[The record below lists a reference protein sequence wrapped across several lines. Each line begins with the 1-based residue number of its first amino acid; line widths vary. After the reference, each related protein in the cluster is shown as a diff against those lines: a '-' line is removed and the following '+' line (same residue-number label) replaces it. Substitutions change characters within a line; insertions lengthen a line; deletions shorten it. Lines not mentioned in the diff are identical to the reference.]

1 MLNFTIDSL
10 LSDHIG
16 DATNL
21 SLWTSAALSAGV
33 LAVLYYQLA
42 AQKSDGFNHLPGIP
56 LIGSWDFFTKRSDF
70 VRLAIAANK
79 NGGIS
84 KFKLLNHNVVVVTQ
98 EQGRRFFFGD
108 KNLNFQEG
116 YAVLWGG
123 APKVEDAVKRN
134 QSQAEQRSYFN
145 KRVISLLRRDRLG
158 KIVPQ
163 LFKDLNNRMDTWP
176 QSGRAN
182 PFDNIYRLV
191 FQMTVRALALKELAD
206 SPAALEELSRLYW
219 GVEKSTSA
227 TSVLLPWFPSR
238 TRRNRKD
245 ITAELYQFLADP
257 INKRK
262 AEGRIEDDAAQF
274 MIEQGDS
281 TENMVTFVMAAIF
294 AGIITTGMNICWLL
308 LHVNANPEW
317 SAKLQSEIQALL
329 SEHSPDTTLPIHVRL
344 SQIPIGVW
352 EDSTPILD
360 LMIQETI
367 RVTINI
373 PLLRR
378 NVDSDVKL
386 DGATVKKGDFMA
398 YPLEAAHLDPEN
410 YADPMK
416 WNPGR
421 WEDPAEVEKHKAQ
434 LTFMGWG
441 AGMHPCL
448 GMRFAKL
455 EMKFIAALYTSRFE
469 YTRVDKHGAP
479 VKGVPEPDL
488 NDLYRAS
495 PKGGEVFFEYKPK
508 MANGGAPGLP

>member
-1 MLNFTIDSL
+1 MSNSTINSL

-33 LAVLYYQLA
+33 LAVLYYQLTSR
-42 AQKSDGFNHLPGIP
+42 KSDGFTHLPGIP
-56 LIGSWDFFTKRSDF
+56 FIGSWDFFTKRSDF

-79 NGGIS
+79 NGGMS
-84 KFKLLNHNVVVVTQ
+84 KFKLLNHNVVIATQ
-98 EQGRRFFFGD
+98 EQGRKFFFSNKSLD
-108 KNLNFQEG
+108 FQEG

-123 APKVEDAVKRN
+123 APEIRDVVSQDA
-134 QSQAEQRSYFN
+134 SQAERRSYFV
-145 KRVISLLRRDRLG
+145 KRLNGFLRRERLG
-158 KIVPQ
+158 KTVPQ
-163 LFKDLNNRMDTWP
+163 LFTDLDNRMNSWP

-191 FQMTVRALALKELAD
+191 LQMTVRALAVKEIAD
-206 SPAALEELSRLYW
+206 SPAALEKLSELYW

-245 ITAELYQFLADP
+245 VTAELYQFLADP

-262 AEGRIEDDAAQF
+262 AEGRVEEDAAQF

-281 TENMVTFVMAAIF
+281 TENMVMFVMAAIF

-329 SEHSPDTTLPIHVRL
+329 SEHSPDTALPIHTRL
-344 SQIPIGVW
+344 SQIPVGVW
-352 EDSTPILD
+352 EDSTPVLD
-360 LMIQETI
+360 LIIQETI
-367 RVTINI
+367 RITNNGS
-373 PLLRR
+373 LLRR
-378 NVDSDVKL
+378 NVASDVEL
-386 DGATVKKGDFMA
+386 DGATLKKGDFMA
-398 YPLEAAHLDPEN
+398 YPLEAAHLNPEN
-410 YADPMK
+410 YVDPMK

-479 VKGVPEPDL
+479 IKGVPEPNL

-508 MANGGAPGLP
+508 I